1 MADFPQPSQPQPPSG
16 SSPHEAANPAPA
28 PAPALAP
35 AEQAAPEV
43 RAPEVLT
50 LVPRKTLWSSLREQL
65 NERFH
70 PTELP
75 PLELES
81 KPVPVDD
88 IWSHERSFWGNGGSL
103 LLHLL
108 IIALILLPFFNPTVH
123 KAVVSSIDN
132 ATILHFPV
140 LTPAS
145 PKPLGGGGG
154 GGMHVLK
161 TPSRGKLPLFRKA
174 PLAPP
179 VIKVKIKPLLPV
191 PPALAV
197 ERHVSLPEP
206 NLPQFGDPVAAI
218 APPTNGPGSL
228 EGNGSGTKGG
238 IGSGNGAGY
247 GPGHGGNLGGGA
259 ASYGADVSNPIPI
272 YDPDPQFTD
281 AARKAKYYGTV
292 VLSVEIGVDGRAHDI
307 HVVQRL
313 GLGLDQKAIEAVR
326 TWRFIPAKKRNGQP
340 IAVAATIQVNFRL
353 Y

>member
-1 MADFPQPSQPQPPSG
+1 MADFPHNSQPQP
-16 SSPHEAANPAPA
+16 SPETSPDDAAKTAPA
-28 PAPALAP
+28 TAAAPAA
-35 AEQAAPEV
+35 AEHAAPEEHI
-43 RAPEVLT
+43 PEVLT
-50 LVPRKTLWSSLREQL
+50 LVPRKTLWSSLREEL
-65 NERFH
+65 HERFH

-103 LLHLL
+103 LVHLL
-108 IIALILLPFFNPTVH
+108 VILLLILPLFNPTVH
-123 KAVVSSIDN
+123 KAVVSGIEH

-179 VIKVKIKPLLPV
+179 IMKVKVKPLLPV

-197 ERHVSLPEP
+197 ERHISLPEP
-206 NLPQFGDPVAAI
+206 NLPQFGDPVAAL

-228 EGNGSGTKGG
+228 EGNGTGTKGG

-259 ASYGADVSNPIPI
+259 ASYGADVSEPIPI
-272 YDPDPQFTD
+272 YDPDPEFTD
-281 AARKAKYYGTV
+281 AARKAKYQGTV
-292 VLSVEIGVDGRAHDI
+292 VLEVEIGVDGRAHDI
-307 HVVQRL
+307 HVVQPL
-313 GLGLDQKAIEAVR
+313 GLGLDQKAIEAVHK
-326 TWRFIPAKKRNGQP
+326 WRFIPAKKRNGQP
-340 IAVAATIQVNFRL
+340 IAVVADIQVNFRL